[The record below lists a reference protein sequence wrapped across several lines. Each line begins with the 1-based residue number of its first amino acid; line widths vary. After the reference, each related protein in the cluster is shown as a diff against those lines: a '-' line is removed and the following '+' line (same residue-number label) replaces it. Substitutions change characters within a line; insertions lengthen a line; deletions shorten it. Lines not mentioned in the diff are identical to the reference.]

1 MSVKKLTRREFLW
14 ISAASAGAFI
24 ASCAPTPTP
33 VPPPAPTTAPAQP
46 TAAPQP
52 TTAPA
57 QPTAAPTAAPTVATV
72 KSLGKVRISH
82 ATVGVFRLPLYVA
95 LQNGYFKDEGIDI
108 EIIDSKSGSDAM
120 KLLAGGGVEFAVGQ
134 LLDAVNLQVQNVDI
148 KGVAI
153 ATNRMTNSIT
163 LRKDL
168 AGKINSFQDL
178 KSPKT
183 IGITSV
189 GSGTWQ
195 FAVYM
200 AKLQGIEKEALN
212 LVAVGAGT
220 AAIQAMEA
228 GKLDAMSMAD
238 PENYQVVADGAA
250 VFLYDCAD
258 VAQHKK
264 YIGDTYLNNWAM
276 TRGDYIKSNPAVV
289 QALVNAYQRAIVWD
303 SSHTPEEIAK
313 VIKGYQGWQGTDD
326 KVLVDMLKRGASG
339 NPKTALVDKETFDNG
354 LKLPLAVGALEKPL
368 PFEQV
373 VNVEFA
379 QNAIK
384 KYPPVS

>member
-1 MSVKKLTRREFLW
+1 MSVRKLTRREFLW
-14 ISAASAGAFI
+14 LSALSTGAFV
-24 ASCAPTPTP
+24 ASCAPVPAA
-33 VPPPAPTTAPAQP
+33 VPPPAAPA
-46 TAAPQP
+46 APSQP
-52 TTAPA
+52 TTASAPA
-57 QPTAAPTAAPTVATV
+57 PATAAAAAAP
-72 KSLGKVRISH
+72 KNLGKVRISH

-95 LQNGYFKDEGIDI
+95 LQNGYFKDEGLDV

-120 KLLAGGGVEFAVGQ
+120 KLLAGGGTEFGVGQ
-134 LLDAVNLQVQNVDI
+134 LLDAVNLQREGIDC
-148 KGVAI
+148 KGIAI

-163 LRKDL
+163 VRKDL
-168 AGKINSFQDL
+168 AASIKSMQDL
-178 KSPKT
+178 KAPKT

-200 AKLQGIEKEALN
+200 AKLQGIPAEQLN

-250 VFLYDCAD
+250 VFLYDTAD
-258 VAQHKK
+258 VAQHKQ
-264 YIGDTYLNNWAM
+264 YIGDSYLNNQIM
-276 TRGDYIKSNPAVV
+276 TLGSTIKSKPEVV
-289 QALVNAYQRAIVWD
+289 QAIVNAYQRAIVWD
-303 SSHTPEEIAK
+303 STHTPEEIAK
-313 VIKGYQGWQGTDD
+313 VILGYPSWQGTDQ

-339 NPKTALVDKETFDNG
+339 NPKTALIEKDAFDNG
-354 LKLPLAVGALEKPL
+354 IKLPLAVGAIDKAMPY
-368 PFEQV
+368 EQV
-373 VNVEFA
+373 ISTEFA

-384 KYPPVS
+384 KYPPAS

>member
-14 ISAASAGAFI
+14 LSAVSAGAFL
-24 ASCAPTPTP
+24 AGCAPAPTPA
-33 VPPPAPTTAPAQP
+33 PPAPTTALAQP
-46 TAAPQP
+46 TAAVQPTAAPKPTAAPPP

-57 QPTAAPTAAPTVATV
+57 

-82 ATVGVFRLPLYVA
+82 ATVGVFRLPLYTA
-95 LQNGYFKDEGIDI
+95 LQNGYFKDEGLEI

-134 LLDAVNLQVQNVDI
+134 LLDAVNLQREGIDC
-148 KGVAI
+148 KGFLM

-163 LRKDL
+163 VKKSL
-168 AGKINSFQDL
+168 AGQIKSFQDL
-178 KSPKT
+178 KAPKT

-200 AKLQGIEKEALN
+200 AKLQGIAKEELN

-220 AAIQAMEA
+220 AAISAMKA

-238 PENYQVVADGAA
+238 PENYQVVADGDA
-250 VFLYDCAD
+250 VFLYDTAD
-258 VAQHKK
+258 VAQHKQ
-264 YIGDTYLNNWAM
+264 YIGDTYLNNQVM
-276 TRGDYIKSNPAVV
+276 TLGSYIKANPEIV
-289 QALVNAYQRAIVWD
+289 QAFANAYQRAVVWN

-313 VIKGYQGWQGTDD
+313 VILGYKGWQGTDE

-339 NPKTALVDKETFDNG
+339 NPKSAVITQDAYDNG
-354 LKLPLAVGALEKPL
+354 IKLPLAVAAIDKAL
-368 PFEQV
+368 PFDQV
-373 VNVEFA
+373 INTEFA
-379 QNAIK
+379 QNAVK